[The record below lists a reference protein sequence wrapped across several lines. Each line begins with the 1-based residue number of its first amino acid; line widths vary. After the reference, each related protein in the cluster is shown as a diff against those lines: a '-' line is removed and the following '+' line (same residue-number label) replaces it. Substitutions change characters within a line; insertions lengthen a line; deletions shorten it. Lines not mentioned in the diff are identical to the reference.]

1 MFQDVVGAS
10 EVQFFVFVRNGVW
23 PAAKI
28 FGTVA
33 INPKNF
39 GPVGE
44 ERVNLWICRED
55 TILIEIF
62 VRFGIFSGTETGEA
76 SLIAR
81 LECVIQTAS
90 TTESTAI
97 EVDEKIISILTEALM
112 HIKSNRRAVKT
123 SSTSL
128 LRKQIQS
135 EIFGVCRYEAKGEK
149 KYKGNG

>member
-10 EVQFFVFVRNGVW
+10 EVQFFIFVRNGVW
-23 PAAKI
+23 PATEI
-28 FGTVA
+28 FSTIA
-33 INPKNF
+33 INSKNF

-62 VRFGIFSGTETGEA
+62 VRLGIFGGTEAGEA

-81 LECVIQTAS
+81 LECVIQTTS
-90 TTESTAI
+90 TTESSAI
-97 EVDEKIISILTEALM
+97 EVDEEIISILTETLM
-112 HIKSNRRAVKT
+112 HVKSNRRAVKT

-128 LRKQIQS
+128 LRKQSQS
-135 EIFGVCRYEAKGEK
+135 EIFGVYR
-149 KYKGNG
+149 